1 MKDQTQGGRA
11 ARGKE
16 TSTRVDQVSSH
27 FPSQKRRRKTK
38 TSVSNQARLV
48 EISSDSEV
56 TDRDLPDTRAVK
68 STADHQAEEDAAV
81 VDMAREIGIL
91 GTGDL

>member
-1 MKDQTQGGRA
+1 
-11 ARGKE
+11 
-16 TSTRVDQVSSH
+16 VSSH

-38 TSVSNQARLV
+38 TSVSKQTRLL
-48 EISSDSEV
+48 EISSDSDD
-56 TDRDLPDTRAVK
+56 TDPDLPDTQVVN

-81 VDMAREIGIL
+81 VVMAQEMGIL